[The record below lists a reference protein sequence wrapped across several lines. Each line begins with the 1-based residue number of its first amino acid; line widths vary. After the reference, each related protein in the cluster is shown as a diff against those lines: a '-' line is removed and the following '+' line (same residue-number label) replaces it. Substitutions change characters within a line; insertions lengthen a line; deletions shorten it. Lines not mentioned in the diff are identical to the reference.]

1 MGYRPEPKPGCGSFL
16 LLAIV
21 FFICFELDYCEDTK
35 PHNEHIKSET
45 KNLLGKAHQEAV
57 NSVDTLDLRGYVVN
71 TESARKDSA
80 RLATEMLGWM
90 KYQGENPRFC
100 DYKQVYDTVDMGN
113 GQTGF
118 KLSKN
123 MWYINVSKAMKDPC
137 FAKTYNQYCKTI
149 KLLEIE
155 RRQNKYKIK

>member
-1 MGYRPEPKPGCGSFL
+1 MGYRSEPKTGCAPIL
-16 LLAIV
+16 LFAFVL
-21 FFICFELDYCEDTK
+21 FICFELDYCEDTK
-35 PHNEHIKSET
+35 PHDDHIKSET
-45 KNLLGKAHQEAV
+45 QKLLATAHKEAV
-57 NSVDTLDLRGYVVN
+57 NSVDTLNLQGLFVDA
-71 TESARKDSA
+71 ESANKDSA
-80 RLATEMLGWM
+80 CLATEMLGWM

-118 KLSKN
+118 KLSKH

-149 KLLEIE
+149 KQLEIA
-155 RRQNKYKIK
+155 RRQNKIK